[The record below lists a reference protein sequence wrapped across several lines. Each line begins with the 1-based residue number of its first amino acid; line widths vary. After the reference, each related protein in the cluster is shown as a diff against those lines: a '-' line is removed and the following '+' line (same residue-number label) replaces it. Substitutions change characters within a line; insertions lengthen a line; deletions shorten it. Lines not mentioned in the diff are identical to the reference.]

1 MVGLKNKR
9 KTPTH
14 PPCPPGSLGTCF
26 KWALYNDGRWF
37 YTLGSSSV
45 SWSGC
50 CGHLEPV
57 PPSRAHSFILCT
69 TEQEEEGL
77 LFCHAAGR
85 DARFPNTT
93 PHSHPTPLGITPRT
107 TSPVHAFRSSSCPGL
122 HLTSPQ
128 LLCHLISHPFVST
141 HIFPLTSA
149 VMSPCLKLL
158 LHLSHNISRM
168 GGQLIVHTDSKMVTA
183 PGDLR

>member
-1 MVGLKNKR
+1 MVGLKNRR
-9 KTPTH
+9 KTPIQ
-14 PPCPPGSLGTCF
+14 PPASLGTCF

-57 PPSRAHSFILCT
+57 PPSRTHSFILCT
-69 TEQEEEGL
+69 TEQEGEGL

-85 DARFPNTT
+85 DTRFPNT
-93 PHSHPTPLGITPRT
+93 PLLRITPRT
-107 TSPVHAFRSSSCPGL
+107 SPGNAFRSSSCPGL

-128 LLCHLISHPFVST
+128 LLCSCSSSHDSLWF
-141 HIFPLTSA
+141 I
-149 VMSPCLKLL
+149 
-158 LHLSHNISRM
+158 I
-168 GGQLIVHTDSKMVTA
+168 IVF
-183 PGDLR
+183 